1 MPFEPGTTFA
11 GYVIE
16 RAIGAGGMGTV
27 YVAHQ
32 SQLQR
37 RVALKLL
44 NEQLSADT
52 DFRRRFTQ
60 EAILAARLSH
70 PNIVSI
76 HDQGQAQG
84 QLWIAMQY
92 VDGTDAAGALRA
104 ARGQLDPSR
113 AVGIIE
119 QIGSALDYAHRAGLV
134 HRDVKPA
141 NMLLAHDD
149 SERALL
155 TDFGIAKAADLAG
168 LTQTGGVVATFA
180 YASPEQI
187 DGRPVDGRSD
197 QYSLACSAFELLT
210 GARPFVGDSAA
221 SVMFAHMHKPPPS
234 ANALAP
240 HLPPAVNDVLARA
253 MAKNPAQ
260 RFATCAEFASALR
273 QAITA
278 PARTAVDY
286 QTYEPT
292 VVASR
297 PLIVPHRSRRR
308 PLLVGAVIA
317 VVVALTAGLAVW
329 KWPSDKGG
337 GDTRADGF
345 PIAQNTA
352 AHFLIDKDG
361 KTVERTATHA
371 VDPAGDGRAECSGLS
386 IAVGVSVVSTD
397 GAGSIS
403 DGVFNGTSLAVRAHN
418 AANPGCQVGLQN
430 VDIAGAGGLPVASGA
445 VTLISA
451 DTSIIGLVGPVFST
465 VAEQVGGQFDSA
477 GLPFVTPSA
486 SRPGLT
492 ASHWDSFFQA
502 TTNDPAQVPAMAG
515 YLKNVRRVAK
525 VCVAS
530 DGSDVGN
537 NQLRVMNERLGAVA
551 DTSCSG
557 SGATVENIKRSAPD
571 AVYFGGYTEPAKTL
585 WRQLDVAGVRS
596 LFTASDGVYTKDFD
610 GDFTPGPAVVTCG
623 CGPGSQDFTA
633 AYAKE
638 FRSQPPLWA
647 VEAYDVATI
656 MLTGIDS
663 GAHDRAALT
672 KFLRNYSG
680 PGIVRDYRWTG
691 PGELAE
697 QNVWAYAVG
706 K

>member
-44 NEQLSADT
+44 NEQLSSDA

-104 ARGQLDPSR
+104 ARGLLEPNR
-113 AVGIIE
+113 AVGIVE
-119 QIGSALDYAHRAGLV
+119 QIGAALDYAHRAGLV

-141 NMLLAHDD
+141 NMLLTHDV

-187 DGRPVDGRSD
+187 DGQHVDGRSD

-210 GARPFVGDSAA
+210 GSRPFVGDSAA

-240 HLPPAVNDVLARA
+240 HLPGAVNDVLARA
-253 MAKNPAQ
+253 MAKNPNQ
-260 RFATCAEFASALR
+260 RFSTCGEFASALR
-273 QAITA
+273 GAIAA
-278 PARTAVDY
+278 PPRTAVDY

-297 PLIVPHRSRRR
+297 PLTEPQRRR
-308 PLLVGAVIA
+308 RSPLLVGAAIA
-317 VVVALTAGLAVW
+317 VVVAVVAGLAVW
-329 KWPSDKGG
+329 KWPRGN
-337 GDTRADGF
+337 DTAVADGF
-345 PIAQNTA
+345 PVAQNTA
-352 AHFLIDKDG
+352 AHFMIDKDG
-361 KTVERTATHA
+361 KTVDRTAKHA
-371 VDPAGDGRAECSGLS
+371 VDPAGNGKAECSGLS
-386 IAVGVSVVSTD
+386 IAVGVSTVSTD
-397 GAGSIS
+397 VSGSIN
-403 DGVFNGTSLAVRAHN
+403 DAVINGASLAVRAHN
-418 AANPGCQVGLQN
+418 AANSGCQVRLRN
-430 VDIAGAGGLPVASGA
+430 VEIAGAGGLPAADGA
-445 VTLISA
+445 VTLIAA
-451 DTSIIGLVGPVFST
+451 DKSIVGLVGPVYST
-465 VAEQVGGQFDSA
+465 VAVQVGGQFDSA

-486 SRPGLT
+486 SRPELT
-492 ASHWDSFFQA
+492 ASHWNSFFQA
-502 TTNDPAQVPAMAG
+502 TTNDAAQVPAMAG
-515 YLKNVRRVAK
+515 YLKNVRRVGK

-530 DGSDVGN
+530 DGTEGGN
-537 NQLRVMNERLGAVA
+537 NQLRAMSEQLGTIA
-551 DTSCSG
+551 DTNCSG
-557 SGATVENIKRSAPD
+557 ASATVENIARSAPD
-571 AVYFGGYTEPAKTL
+571 AVYFGGFTDPAKTL
-585 WRQLDVAGVRS
+585 WRQLDAAGVRS
-596 LFTASDGVYTKDFD
+596 LFTASDGVFTKDFES
-610 GDFTPGPAVVTCG
+610 DFTPGPAVTTCG
-623 CGPGSQDFTA
+623 CGPGSQEFTA
-633 AYAKE
+633 AYVKE
-638 FRSQPPLWA
+638 FRAQPPLWA
-647 VEAYDVATI
+647 AEAYDVATI
-656 MLTGIDS
+656 MLAGIDS

-680 PGIVRDYRWTG
+680 PGVVRDYRWTG